1 MPEYL
6 YYCPVHGDFS
16 VDFPMGAAPPIVTC
30 GICKRE
36 ARRTYQAVPIQYHSP
51 GFTRSLSDR
60 PDERL
65 DREIK
70 HSMDIDAVTGK
81 SWEQTDR
88 EIEQARARHGESLRK
103 DVVLP

>member
-1 MPEYL
+1 
-6 YYCPVHGDFS
+6 
-16 VDFPMGAAPPIVTC
+16 MGAAPPSVTC

-36 ARRTYQAVPIQYHSP
+36 CGRVYQAVPVQYHSP

-70 HSMDIDAVTGK
+70 HSMDFDATGK
-81 SWEQTDR
+81 SWEEIDR
-88 EIEQARARHGESLRK
+88 EIEQKKARYGELLRK
-103 DVVLP
+103 DVVLPT